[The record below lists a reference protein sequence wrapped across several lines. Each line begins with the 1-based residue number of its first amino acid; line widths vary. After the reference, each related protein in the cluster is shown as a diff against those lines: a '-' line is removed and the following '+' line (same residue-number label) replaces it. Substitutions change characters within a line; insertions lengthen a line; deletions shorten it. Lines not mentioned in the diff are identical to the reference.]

1 MSAERPKLAQAARL
15 RFDKI
20 DQKHLLLS
28 PERGLLLNET
38 ATAILELCDGT
49 RTAGEIADALRARW
63 PNASSDEV
71 AAFIDR
77 LRERGLLS

>member
-1 MSAERPKLAQAARL
+1 MKPKLVAGARL

-49 RTAGEIADALRARW
+49 RTVAEIAAQLRARW
-63 PNASSDEV
+63 PQADESEV
-71 AAFIDR
+71 AAFVAR

>member
-1 MSAERPKLAQAARL
+1 MRPKLVPSARL

-20 DQKHLLLS
+20 EQKHLLLS

-49 RTAGEIADALRARW
+49 RTVAEIAAALRARW
-63 PNASSDEV
+63 PHADEGEV
-71 AAFIDR
+71 AAFVDR